1 MPVCWALLAGPR
13 PGTSVL
19 RMNTKAVPVV
29 VAGIAVI
36 TGLVLTLLLAGG
48 PGTLVAAGL
57 GLFVFVAV
65 AAAVALEH

>member
-1 MPVCWALLAGPR
+1 
-13 PGTSVL
+13 
-19 RMNTKAVPVV
+19 MNTKAVPVV

-36 TGLVLTLLLAGG
+36 TGLVITLLLAGG

-57 GLFVFVAV
+57 GLFVFVAT

>member
-13 PGTSVL
+13 PGSSVL
-19 RMNTKAVPVV
+19 RMN
-29 VAGIAVI
+29 GIAVI